1 MHEYAHLSV
10 TLYNFTL
17 SFIFAFMLKNLI
29 NGEPVRHLYVIG
41 NGFDRYHGAKS
52 SYWDFRGYL
61 IRHDDFALKMFEL
74 FFGPRAM
81 MNNFQSIRD
90 YLLCLQYGR
99 TLPVPRN
106 TWACKC
112 LWSDFERY
120 LGELNRERVFDFV
133 DEDLS
138 ESEKEEGGSC
148 ANFYAIIERVSDI
161 VKACSVEM
169 QYHFHRWIN
178 TVHYEKGFRKK
189 MLQLDGNAAFL
200 NFNYTL
206 FLETEYDIPR
216 EQIVYIH
223 GDRRQ
228 RFGKLVLGHRVEDDE
243 EAFDEWIHKNRNR
256 RRYRPNLKGK
266 NGRYFA
272 NDKLVYL
279 AFFSEN
285 EAKGNWRLPIR
296 YYAVDLIEERL
307 EGYYKEN
314 VKRCGEII
322 DRNLGFFKSLRELRE
337 ITVLGHSLSDV
348 DLPYFKAILENVVD
362 PEYLK
367 WQFSYHND
375 ADICRIKRFCRQLK
389 IPEGKNVQLFRMS
402 DLKR

>member
-1 MHEYAHLSV
+1 M
-10 TLYNFTL
+10 
-17 SFIFAFMLKNLI
+17 
-29 NGEPVRHLYVIG
+29 G
-41 NGFDRYHGAKS
+41 
-52 SYWDFRGYL
+52 
-61 IRHDDFALKMFEL
+61 
-74 FFGPRAM
+74 
-81 MNNFQSIRD
+81 
-90 YLLCLQYGR
+90 
-99 TLPVPRN
+99 
-106 TWACKC
+106 
-112 LWSDFERY
+112 
-120 LGELNRERVFDFV
+120 
-133 DEDLS
+133 
-138 ESEKEEGGSC
+138 
-148 ANFYAIIERVSDI
+148 
-161 VKACSVEM
+161 M
-169 QYHFHRWIN
+169 Q
-178 TVHYEKGFRKK
+178 
-189 MLQLDGNAAFL
+189 LFL

-206 FLETEYDIPR
+206 FLETEYGIPR

-243 EAFDEWIHKNRNR
+243 AAFDEWIHKNRNR

-279 AFFSEN
+279 AFFLEN
-285 EAKGNWRLPIR
+285 ETKGNWRLPIR

-307 EGYYKEN
+307 EDYYKEN

-322 DRNLGFFKSLRELRE
+322 DRNWGFFKSLRELQE

-348 DLPYFKAILENVVD
+348 DLPYFEAILDNVVD

-389 IPEGKNVQLFRMS
+389 IPKVENVQLFSMS

>member
-1 MHEYAHLSV
+1 
-10 TLYNFTL
+10 
-17 SFIFAFMLKNLI
+17 
-29 NGEPVRHLYVIG
+29 
-41 NGFDRYHGAKS
+41 
-52 SYWDFRGYL
+52 
-61 IRHDDFALKMFEL
+61 
-74 FFGPRAM
+74 
-81 MNNFQSIRD
+81 
-90 YLLCLQYGR
+90 
-99 TLPVPRN
+99 
-106 TWACKC
+106 
-112 LWSDFERY
+112 
-120 LGELNRERVFDFV
+120 
-133 DEDLS
+133 
-138 ESEKEEGGSC
+138 
-148 ANFYAIIERVSDI
+148 
-161 VKACSVEM
+161 
-169 QYHFHRWIN
+169 
-178 TVHYEKGFRKK
+178 

-206 FLETEYDIPR
+206 FFETEYDIPR
-216 EQIVYIH
+216 AQIVYIH

-243 EAFDEWIHKNRNR
+243 VAFDEWIHKNRNR

-322 DRNLGFFKSLRELRE
+322 DRNFGFFKSLRELRE

-348 DLPYFKAILENVVD
+348 DLPYFKAILENVVRSGIF
-362 PEYLK
+362 EM
-367 WQFSYHND
+367 
-375 ADICRIKRFCRQLK
+375 AI
-389 IPEGKNVQLFRMS
+389 
-402 DLKR
+402 

>member
-1 MHEYAHLSV
+1 MVFVLSV
-10 TLYNFTL
+10 TLCNFTL
-17 SFIFAFMLKNLI
+17 SFIFVFMLENLI

-52 SYWDFRGYL
+52 TYWDFRGYL

-74 FFGPRAM
+74 FFGPRSM
-81 MNNFQSIRD
+81 MNNFKSIKD

-99 TLPVPRN
+99 ALPAPRN

-112 LWSDFERY
+112 LWNDFERY
-120 LGELNRERVFDFV
+120 LGELNRERVFDVV

-138 ESEKEEGGSC
+138 ELDEEEGGFY
-148 ANFYAIIERVSDI
+148 ANFDALIGRVSDI
-161 VKACSVEM
+161 VKECSVEM

-189 MLQLDGNAAFL
+189 MLLLDGNAAFL

-206 FLETEYDIPR
+206 FLETEYGIPR

-223 GDRRQ
+223 GERRQ
-228 RFGKLVLGHRVEDDE
+228 KFGKLVLGHRAENAE
-243 EAFDEWIHKNRNR
+243 AAFDEWIHKNRNK

-279 AFFSEN
+279 VFFAED
-285 EAKGNWRLPIR
+285 EAKGRWRLPVR
-296 YYAVDLIEERL
+296 YYAADLIEERL
-307 EGYYKEN
+307 EDYYKEN

-322 DRNLGFFKSLRELRE
+322 DRNLEFFKSLRELQE
-337 ITVLGHSLSDV
+337 ITVLGHSLGDV
-348 DLPYFKAILENVVD
+348 DLPYFRAILDHVVA
-362 PEYLK
+362 PEDLK
-367 WQFSYHND
+367 WKFSYHTD
-375 ADICRIKRFCRQLK
+375 ADKCRIKRFCRQLK
-389 IPEGKNVQLFRMS
+389 IPEAENDQLFSMS
-402 DLKR
+402 VLKR